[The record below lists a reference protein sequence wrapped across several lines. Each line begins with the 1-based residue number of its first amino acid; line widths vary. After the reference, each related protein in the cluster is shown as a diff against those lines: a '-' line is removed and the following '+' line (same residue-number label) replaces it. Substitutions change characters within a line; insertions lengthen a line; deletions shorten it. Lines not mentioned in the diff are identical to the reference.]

1 MTLKNTIAIFLI
13 VIGVSAGIL
22 KKFQPNTIIDNNDI
36 AILNIDKPEET
47 ILNLVTPIATIVTDP
62 TDRAKLAI
70 FNQEFSS
77 RVPNYN
83 TDNQH
88 INDLYVLAAKKFFK
102 GTIANKYENLD
113 TSLKDMFE
121 LIITADNHQ
130 LSEEEKQKVSKTFSG
145 FAWALIQ
152 KK

>member
-88 INDLYVLAAKKFFK
+88 INYLYVLAAKKFFK

>member
-70 FNQEFSS
+70 FNQEF
-77 RVPNYN
+77 
-83 TDNQH
+83 
-88 INDLYVLAAKKFFK
+88 
-102 GTIANKYENLD
+102 
-113 TSLKDMFE
+113 
-121 LIITADNHQ
+121 
-130 LSEEEKQKVSKTFSG
+130 
-145 FAWALIQ
+145 
-152 KK
+152 